1 MNGARDVEGKEQGY
15 NTRRWKMEI
24 NELIKFARDMDCSDL
39 HITAG
44 TAIAVRKYGDL
55 KILEGETDYKPSLME
70 AEALILSLLNDEQK
84 DYVLRGNDLDMGGMI
99 EDGSR
104 IRANIYHQRNH
115 LAASI
120 RLLSGSIPSIEE
132 LGLPR
137 SVLRLSEERNGLV
150 LVTGPT
156 GCGKSTTLASM
167 VEHINETRESHII
180 TIEDP
185 IEYIYDHKKA
195 LIHQREVGKDV
206 GNFANALRS
215 ALREDPDIILVGEM
229 RDFETIS
236 AAIAAAETGHLVLA
250 TLHTSSAAQTVERII
265 DGCPIDAQNR
275 IRIQLAN
282 VLKGSITQHLIPR
295 ADKTGRVVA
304 TEVMINNNAVS
315 NHIRENKAYMINN
328 DIQSGFQIGMHSL
341 QSDIQRLMQYG
352 TINMEYANRLLQS

>member
-1 MNGARDVEGKEQGY
+1 
-15 NTRRWKMEI
+15 MELS
-24 NELIKFARDMDCSDL
+24 ELIQYARSMDCSDL

-44 TAIAVRKYGDL
+44 TEIAVRKYGDL
-55 KILEGETDYKPSLME
+55 KILDGPDDYKPTLME
-70 AEALILSLLNDEQK
+70 AEAMILSMLNDDQK
-84 DYVLRGNDLDMGGMI
+84 DHVLRGNDLDLGAMD

-120 RLLSGSIPSIEE
+120 RLLNGNIPTIEE

-137 SVLRLSEERNGLV
+137 SVLKLSEERNGLV

-167 VEHINETRESHII
+167 VEHINASRESHII

-206 GNFANALRS
+206 DNFANALRS

-265 DGCPIDAQNR
+265 DGCPLDAQTR

-282 VLKGSITQHLIPR
+282 VLKGSITQHLLPR
-295 ADKTGRVVA
+295 ADKSGRTVA
-304 TEVMINNNAVS
+304 TEIMLNNNAVA

-328 DIQSGFQIGMHSL
+328 DIQSGFQLGMHTL
-341 QSDIQRLMQYG
+341 QSDVQRLMQRG
-352 TINMEYANRLLQS
+352 SVDKDYAARLIQS

>member
-1 MNGARDVEGKEQGY
+1 
-15 NTRRWKMEI
+15 MELS
-24 NELIKFARDMDCSDL
+24 ELIKQARAMDCSDL

-44 TAIAVRKYGDL
+44 TEIAVRRYGEL
-55 KILEGETDYKPSLME
+55 KILDAEDDYKPTLLE
-70 AEALILSLLNDEQK
+70 AEAMILSMLSDEQK
-84 DYVLRGNDLDMGGMI
+84 DQVLHGNDLDLGLMA
-99 EDGSR
+99 EDGTR
-104 IRANIYHQRNH
+104 IRANVYHQRNH

-120 RLLSGSIPSIEE
+120 RLLSSEIPSIEE

-137 SVLRLSEERNGLV
+137 SVLKMSEERNGLV

-167 VEHINETRESHII
+167 VEHINATRESHII

-185 IEYIYDHKKA
+185 IEYVYGHKKA
-195 LIHQREVGKDV
+195 LIHQREVGKDID
-206 GNFANALRS
+206 NFANALRS

-265 DGCPIDAQNR
+265 DGCPLDAQNR
-275 IRIQLAN
+275 IRVQLAN
-282 VLKGSITQHLIPR
+282 VLKGIITQHLIPR
-295 ADKTGRVVA
+295 ADGEGRIVA
-304 TEVMINNNAVS
+304 TEIMINNNAVS

-341 QSDIQRLMQYG
+341 QSDVQRLLQYG
-352 TINMEYANRLLQS
+352 TISRDYANRLLQS

>member
-1 MNGARDVEGKEQGY
+1 
-15 NTRRWKMEI
+15 MELS
-24 NELIKFARDMDCSDL
+24 ELIKYARDMDCSDL

-44 TAIAVRKYGDL
+44 TAIAVRRYGEL
-55 KILEGETDYKPSLME
+55 KILEGKNDYKPTLLE
-70 AEALILSLLNDEQK
+70 AEAMILSMLNDEQK
-84 DYVLRGNDLDMGGMI
+84 DHVLRGNDLDLGAMA

-115 LAASI
+115 LAASL
-120 RLLSGSIPSIEE
+120 RLLSGEIPSIEE
-132 LGLPR
+132 LGLPKT
-137 SVLRLSEERNGLV
+137 VLKLAEERNGLV

-167 VEHINETRESHII
+167 VEHINATRQSHII

-185 IEYIYDHKKA
+185 IEYVYAHKKA

-206 GNFANALRS
+206 DNFANALRS

-265 DGCPIDAQNR
+265 DGCPLDAQNR

-295 ADKTGRVVA
+295 TDKEGRIVA
-304 TEVMINNNAVS
+304 TEIMINNNAVS

-328 DIQSGFQIGMHSL
+328 DIQSGFKIGMHSL
-341 QSDIQRLMQYG
+341 QNDVQRLLDSG
-352 TINMEYANRLLQS
+352 IIDRKYANALLKS